1 MKPRIEIAILFS
13 SFLLLLVMPVY
24 GEGSYT
30 TTQTYVIIAEAKVEV
45 RDLVLSQY
53 SVYPGSSIDFSVK
66 LRNFGTA
73 STTATAEVKIY
84 DAADIVVGTI
94 SYDPVDLSPSQM
106 VTIQKTWSVGS
117 LPLGTYRAVA
127 QATYESNTSNS
138 VEKTFSII
146 ALPTQPPAPPNQ
158 PMGNLVPTILPSI
171 ITPLAGKAIFLRTT
185 VLKEILAGEGGIE
198 SISLKNIGENIL
210 NISLSVA
217 GVPPGWV
224 ALNSDKTLL
233 LPNETR
239 LINLALSIPQDV
251 LSGDYLVKL
260 NAEGGGNSTDF
271 LALRVKGYPEGYDQP
286 IALKTIRINEKESK
300 TMVSIY
306 LTNPSQ
312 NNMAVVQLQER
323 IPLSVS
329 DEQVEF
335 LDKQGKI
342 SEVNGAKV
350 ITWEFSNIHP
360 KETFYISYNIKDFL
374 TDYSTYMN
382 WHVSQILVT
391 EKQSTAELVKIL
403 DLSSSAID
411 ENGEGQ
417 VTASVLYVGNDPMQ
431 VTILLEAPSDFT
443 VEPATLTKVLIPKAV
458 TSVSFKLS
466 YPKATSNTHMVR
478 LVVLGS
484 DFSTYMTA
492 PVLSKGEVPRQSF
505 SLLPI
510 FSLDQIVIL
519 SASVAALVAISVRSY
534 QTIKSRPKVI
544 YDPERLEYMKNV
556 KNMVTGKYRK

>member
-1 MKPRIEIAILFS
+1 M
-13 SFLLLLVMPVY
+13 
-24 GEGSYT
+24 
-30 TTQTYVIIAEAKVEV
+30 
-45 RDLVLSQY
+45 
-53 SVYPGSSIDFSVK
+53 
-66 LRNFGTA
+66 A
-73 STTATAEVKIY
+73 S
-84 DAADIVVGTI
+84 
-94 SYDPVDLSPSQM
+94 
-106 VTIQKTWSVGS
+106 IQKTWSVGS
-117 LPLGTYRAVA
+117 LSLGTYRVVA

-146 ALPTQPPAPPNQ
+146 APPTQPSTPPNQ
-158 PMGNLVPTILPSI
+158 PMGNLVPTVLPPV
-171 ITPLAGKAIFLRTT
+171 ITPLAGKAVFLRTT
-185 VLKEILAGEGGIE
+185 VLKEILAGEGGVE

-217 GVPPGWV
+217 GVPPDWV
-224 ALNSDKTLL
+224 TLNSDKTLL

-239 LINLALSIPQDV
+239 LINLALSIPQEI
-251 LSGDYLVKL
+251 LAGDYLVKL
-260 NAEGGGNSTDF
+260 NAEGGANSTDF
-271 LALRVKGYPEGYDQP
+271 LALRVKGYPKDYDQP

-300 TMVSIY
+300 TMVSID

-312 NNMAVVQLQER
+312 NNMGVVQLQER
-323 IPLSVS
+323 IPSSVT
-329 DEQVEF
+329 DEQIEF

-350 ITWEFSNIHP
+350 ITWEFNNIHP

-382 WHVSQILVT
+382 WHISQILVT

-403 DLSSSAID
+403 DLTSSAID
-411 ENGEGQ
+411 ENGQGQ

-458 TSVSFKLS
+458 TSVVFKLS
-466 YPKATSNTHMVR
+466 NPKMVGNTHMVR

-484 DFSTYMTA
+484 DFSTYMAA
-492 PVLSKGEVPRQSF
+492 PVLAKGEVPRQSF
-505 SLLPI
+505 SLLSI

-519 SASVAALVAISVRSY
+519 SASVATLVAISVRSY
-534 QTIKSRPKVI
+534 QTIKNRPKVV

-556 KNMVTGKYRK
+556 KNMVTGKHRK